1 MEGGAHKGKSTEGQQ
16 KPECSP
22 VILKEHLSGFT
33 DLMERECF
41 ARSEQSSFWSCP
53 SLAQS
58 LGEFNTAAF
67 DLWVR
72 RKKNKKTSLGRKRR
86 LAARQEECWCW
97 FNWPQGLAR
106 PDCPAMPPPPVCPLL
121 AEQNPA
127 QTLHKQILLQAQVC
141 WLKKASPLSG
151 NADCSRGAAL
161 WLRVLQGVS
170 AAWNLL
176 SSLVKFLE
184 P

>member
-72 RKKNKKTSLGRKRR
+72 RKKNKKPLWEGSGGLQLDKKSAGVDSTGPRAWRDQTAQQCPRHQCVHSWQSRTQLRPFINKYCFRPKCVDLRKLHLSL
-86 LAARQEECWCW
+86 
-97 FNWPQGLAR
+97 
-106 PDCPAMPPPPVCPLL
+106 AMQIVLG
-121 AEQNPA
+121 EQ
-127 QTLHKQILLQAQVC
+127 H
-141 WLKKASPLSG
+141 SG
-151 NADCSRGAAL
+151 
-161 WLRVLQGVS
+161 
-170 AAWNLL
+170 
-176 SSLVKFLE
+176 
-184 P
+184 